1 MLFKKNEMLE
11 SRNFIDGV
19 DFTCDD
25 ECIFVTYPN
34 GAAGDLLISIIDKHY
49 LRTGCEYYGIADNGR
64 VHMFTTDYEM
74 MDLYRA
80 YEFTDKWFYDL
91 AENLGNRNLNYS
103 LLDQVII
110 GVHMH
115 TPEENQYILNTFN
128 KCKIINI
135 YPYDSFGDQ
144 IIRKLAHAKLKNKII
159 DLDYTNNID
168 YTNNNSLNSDPR
180 IINIPFGC
188 LFNEE
193 LFEKTYKNIINF
205 LDLPGKLIRYD
216 FIKYY
221 LSKQQNG
228 MDKELIDYST
238 LLNKNM
244 NNIH

>member
-1 MLFKKNEMLE
+1 MLCKHNEQLE
-11 SRNFIDGV
+11 SRNMIDGD
-19 DFTCDD
+19 DFTRDD
-25 ECIFVTYPN
+25 PIIWIVYPP

-49 LRTGCEYYGIADNGR
+49 LKTGVEYYGITDSGR
-64 VHMFTTDYEM
+64 VMVYSSDYEM
-74 MDLYRA
+74 IDFNNGNY
-80 YEFTDKWFYDL
+80 YNFTDKWFYEFADI
-91 AENLGNRNLNYS
+91 LGNRNLNYS

-110 GVHMH
+110 GAHMH
-115 TPEENQYILNTFN
+115 TPEKIQDILNTFN

-135 YPYDSFGDQ
+135 YPYDFFGRQ
-144 IIRKLAHAKLKNKII
+144 IINTLAHTKLNNEII
-159 DLDYTNNID
+159 ELD
-168 YTNNNSLNSDPR
+168 YTNNNSLSNKLNSDPR

-193 LFEKTYKNIINF
+193 LFEKTYKNIIDF

-228 MDKELIDYST
+228 IDKVLIDYSI

-244 NNIH
+244 R